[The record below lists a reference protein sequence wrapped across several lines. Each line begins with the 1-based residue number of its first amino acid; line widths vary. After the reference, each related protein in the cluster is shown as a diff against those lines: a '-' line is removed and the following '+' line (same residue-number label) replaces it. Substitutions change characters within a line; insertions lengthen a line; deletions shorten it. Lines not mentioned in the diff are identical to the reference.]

1 MLHEKTRAVVIRTGF
16 NTTKG
21 ELIRSILHPK
31 PVDFEFNN
39 DTYKYIGVLSLIALA
54 GMIFSL
60 VLKIKSG
67 NPYDEIIKRTLDVV
81 TIVVP
86 PALPG
91 ALTACLVYAQI
102 RLKKKNIFCI
112 SPSSINICGTINT
125 FVFDK
130 TGTLTEDGL
139 DLKYV
144 VPAATSTTVKQ
155 REFGDLITNAKEFLK
170 NDRECELIEKAMAT
184 CHSLTYIYGEIA
196 GDPLELKMFDFVNW
210 QLLGMA

>member
-1 MLHEKTRAVVIRTGF
+1 MIQKRHFGRQKILAIVVRTGF

-31 PVDFEFNN
+31 PVDFQFNK

-60 VLKIKSG
+60 VIKIQNN
-67 NPYDEIIKRTLDVV
+67 NPYDEIIKRTLDVI

-91 ALTACLVYAQI
+91 ALTACLVYAQS
-102 RLKKKNIFCI
+102 RLRKKDIFCI
-112 SPSSINICGTINT
+112 SPSSINICGTLNT

-139 DLKYV
+139 DLKLV
-144 VPAATSTTVKQ
+144 LPM
-155 REFGDLITNAKEFLK
+155 RTNANAFDAILSHRDDFDK
-170 NDRECELIEKAMAT
+170 NDQVSVLIGI
-184 CHSLTYIYGEIA
+184 IYS
-196 GDPLELKMFDFVNW
+196 DFI
-210 QLLGMA
+210 

>member
-1 MLHEKTRAVVIRTGF
+1 MINVSWLGLAHLALRERIKGHF
-16 NTTKG
+16 N
-21 ELIRSILHPK
+21 E
-31 PVDFEFNN
+31 E
-39 DTYKYIGVLSLIALA
+39 
-54 GMIFSL
+54 
-60 VLKIKSG
+60 
-67 NPYDEIIKRTLDVV
+67 
-81 TIVVP
+81 
-86 PALPG
+86 
-91 ALTACLVYAQI
+91 Q
-102 RLKKKNIFCI
+102 KKNIFCI

-184 CHSLTYIYGEIA
+184 CHSLTWTGLLTSLF
-196 GDPLELKMFDFVNW
+196 DTVKRLKGKNK
-210 QLLGMA
+210 